1 MYNEL
6 KKMKVGRT
14 FILLPKP
21 LKKKYKMKYYL
32 VILFAC
38 LALTSCEKQKIAFV
52 DNGKVINE
60 IQEKLDLEAK
70 YKIKEDAFNAK
81 ADSLDEAIQAEVL
94 EFQKNVEKMS
104 RANQEKNYQ
113 ALVQKKQAQ
122 DQKLQFE
129 RQQITQEFRTDV
141 DSVIA
146 RVKTFVKDYGKA
158 NGYTYILGT
167 SEVAATVL
175 YGSEENDL
183 TNIVIEALNK
193 EYKK

>member
-1 MYNEL
+1 
-6 KKMKVGRT
+6 
-14 FILLPKP
+14 
-21 LKKKYKMKYYL
+21 MKYYL